1 MYGLTLENLTG
12 EGLLDYLQT
21 ATDEQRN
28 ISSYRPQ
35 GYFVVYMKVLDK
47 DARVKIIH
55 ISSKAFCIVCG
66 CQQLEFVV
74 GRNSGV
80 LLKFHGIS

>member
-1 MYGLTLENLTG
+1 
-12 EGLLDYLQT
+12 
-21 ATDEQRN
+21 
-28 ISSYRPQ
+28 
-35 GYFVVYMKVLDK
+35 MKVLDK

-74 GRNSGV
+74 GRNGGV